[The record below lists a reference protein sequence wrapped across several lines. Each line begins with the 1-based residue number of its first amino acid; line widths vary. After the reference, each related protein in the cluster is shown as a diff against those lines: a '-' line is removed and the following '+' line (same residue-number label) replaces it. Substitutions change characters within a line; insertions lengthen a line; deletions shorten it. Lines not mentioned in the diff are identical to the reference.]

1 MSIVFQTYTA
11 PLGPLLLAA
20 RGDTL
25 VVVDLAADEASMQAS
40 LRRRFPDEPTA
51 RGQIS
56 GAVTRAL
63 DAYFAGDLRAVDT
76 GGTEFHRQVWAALRT
91 IPAGQTTSYG
101 ALARA
106 LGRPTASRA
115 VGMAN
120 GANPVAIVV
129 PCHRVI
135 GSDGSLTG
143 YAGGLPMKRW
153 LLEHEG
159 WLRRPETSGAP
170 IGLDRTDLA
179 WPIPARSRHAPNR
192 SAL

>member
-1 MSIVFQTYTA
+1 MSIVFQPYTA
-11 PLGPLLLAA
+11 PVGPLLLAA

-25 VVVDLAADEASMQAS
+25 VGVELDADEAHLQAD
-40 LRRRFPDEPTA
+40 LRRRFKGEPVA
-51 RGQIS
+51 PGVVSPRIIC
-56 GAVTRAL
+56 AL
-63 DAYFAGDLRAVDT
+63 DAYFAGDLAAVDAVEVDT
-76 GGTEFHRQVWAALRT
+76 GGTPFHREVWAALRR
-91 IPAGQTTSYG
+91 IPAGETTTYG

-120 GANPVAIVV
+120 GRNPVAIVV

-153 LLEHEG
+153 LLEHE
-159 WLRRPETSGAP
+159 LAIEAPRPP
-170 IGLDRTDLA
+170 LA
-179 WPIPARSRHAPNR
+179 RP
-192 SAL
+192 